1 MPPSRFIMQLI
12 FEFPVNPRF
21 TFENFVVCEGNRTA
35 FHFAKMVTCG
45 IEGDNLLYVYGPRGS
60 GKTHLLMAAGE
71 ELLRGKGERIDGPGG
86 AVPYLSF
93 KNIDEVYEGS
103 YPAESVSKLGER
115 FRDSSVLLVD
125 DIHLIPDND
134 SIRVELWQVF
144 NDFYNAGKKIIITG
158 LNPPKE
164 LPNIDGHLV
173 SRLLWGL
180 VAGMDVSD
188 DESRRMILKK
198 LSEDRSVILPAD
210 VAEYMLARVRRDIPS
225 LREALETVNR
235 YALSCKRKI
244 TVRLAREV
252 LGAVTENQ

>member
-1 MPPSRFIMQLI
+1 MQLI

-35 FHFAKMVTCG
+35 FHFAKMVTGG
-45 IEGDNLLYVYGPRGS
+45 IDGDNLLYVYGPAGS

-71 ELLRGKGERIDGPGG
+71 EVLRREREGRDGSGE

-93 KNIDEVYEGS
+93 KNIDEVYDGR
-103 YPAESVSKLGER
+103 YPAETISKLGER

-125 DIHLIPDND
+125 DIHLIPDHA

-158 LNPPKE
+158 LFPPKE

-188 DESRRMILKK
+188 DDSRRMILKK
-198 LSEDRSVILPAD
+198 LSEDRNVILPDD

-225 LREALETVNR
+225 LRDALENVSR
-235 YALSCKRKI
+235 YALSCKRRI
-244 TVRLAREV
+244 TVRLAREA
-252 LGAVTENQ
+252 LSSLTSDELPHLNS